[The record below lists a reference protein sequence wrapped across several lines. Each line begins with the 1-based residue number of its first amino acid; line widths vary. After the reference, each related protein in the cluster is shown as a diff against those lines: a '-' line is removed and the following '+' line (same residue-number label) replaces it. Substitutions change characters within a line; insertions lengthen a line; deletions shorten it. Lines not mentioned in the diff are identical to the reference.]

1 MLSFSGSLKVFL
13 AVKPCDLR
21 KSFNGLHALV
31 SGSLG
36 EDPHQGAL
44 FVFCNR
50 RRTRW
55 KVLYWDGTGL
65 WVLIKRLEKGTFWWP
80 DTSELGF
87 SKCKRHTKPL
97 LTRCFGPGC
106 GCSAGGLIRCGPPKI
121 RRFPLFW
128 GPTSCFLKRVWHTHR
143 SRRF

>member
-1 MLSFSGSLKVFL
+1 MLSFSGRLKVFL

-50 RRTRW
+50 RRTRL

-65 WVLIKRLEKGTFWWP
+65 WVLMKRLEKGTFWWP
-80 DTSELGF
+80 DASELGF
-87 SKCKRHTKPL
+87 SKLQLSPGAFGM
-97 LTRCFGPGC
+97 LTDGIDLRGATMRPWYG
-106 GCSAGGLIRCGPPKI
+106 RD
-121 RRFPLFW
+121 
-128 GPTSCFLKRVWHTHR
+128 
-143 SRRF
+143 